1 MLTHV
6 LAILPSNLFILD
18 AVEYKDVETQQRVE
32 ANEAV
37 AIDGGGVLV
46 RLGASQV
53 EVGGAPNS
61 AQKQEEHKGAANVEA
76 TGRL

>member
-6 LAILPSNLFILD
+6 LSILPSNLFVLD

-32 ANEAV
+32 ADETV
-37 AIDGGGVLV
+37 AIDGGGVLI
-46 RLGASQV
+46 RFGTTQV

-61 AQKQEEHKGAANVEA
+61 A
-76 TGRL
+76 